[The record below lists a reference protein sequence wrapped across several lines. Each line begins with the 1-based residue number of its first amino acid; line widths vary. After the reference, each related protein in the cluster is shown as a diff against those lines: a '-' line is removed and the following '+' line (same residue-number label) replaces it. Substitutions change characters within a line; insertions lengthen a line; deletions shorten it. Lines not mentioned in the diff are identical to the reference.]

1 MCRDCGHPAHA
12 RRCHA
17 NIYTHSLETLDI
29 SECRCTTRRNDDGD
43 ADGTGAAA
51 GGAERDGSVR
61 RGSGGDVAAL
71 AEGIQRGGGKVLAEI
86 ARIQAKYDEVLPLL
100 EHYRD
105 RLEARR

>member
-1 MCRDCGHPAHA
+1 
-12 RRCHA
+12 
-17 NIYTHSLETLDI
+17 
-29 SECRCTTRRNDDGD
+29 
-43 ADGTGAAA
+43 
-51 GGAERDGSVR
+51 
-61 RGSGGDVAAL
+61 VAAL